1 MSAVNNPPAAG
12 AHRPLSSLQG
22 ASNGLDRL
30 LVDRRQLAHL
40 AGRRVGLLSNE
51 ACRTAGGVPATTAL
65 ASALPARRGGGLIH
79 LFAPEHGPRAAAAAG
94 EAVADTTDAATG
106 LPVSSLYG
114 PRRAPPPE
122 VLAGL
127 DVLVIDLRDVG
138 VRCYTYAATAALA
151 AQAALKSGLDVVVC
165 DRANPQ
171 GPAVAGPP
179 RAADLASFLAF
190 FEVPF
195 VHGRTLG
202 ALVAATLPAGAH
214 AAIMPADPGARDN
227 PFVSPSPALATPTAL
242 ALYPGLVLLEA
253 TNVSEGRGTSLPF
266 EVALAPWLDG
276 DALARAIAGWPV
288 ATRAR
293 PVETTPQAG
302 AHAGARCHGIRLAA
316 PETGADEVFAFGV
329 RLLAWLS
336 RQPGFRWREGALPG
350 SDGVRRAV
358 PAIDVLLGNASLRR
372 GLDAGEDAEAI
383 LARWRQR
390 ATVSPST

>member
-1 MSAVNNPPAAG
+1 MS
-12 AHRPLSSLQG
+12 RLQG
-22 ASNGLDRL
+22 ASTGLDRL
-30 LVDRRQLAHL
+30 IADRTRLARL
-40 AGRRVGLLSNE
+40 AGRRVGLLSND
-51 ACRTAGGVPATTAL
+51 ACRTVAGTPAAVAL
-65 ASALPARRGGGLIH
+65 AHALPARRGGGLVQ

-94 EAVADTTDAATG
+94 EAVADTADTATG

-151 AQAALKSGLDVVVC
+151 AQAALEAGLEIILC

-179 RAADLASFLAF
+179 REAALASFLAF
-190 FEVPF
+190 FDVPF
-195 VHGRTLG
+195 IHGRTLG
-202 ALVAATLPAGAH
+202 ALVAATLPAGAR
-214 AAIMPADPGARDN
+214 ATIVPADESARDA
-227 PFVSPSPALATPTAL
+227 PYVPPSPALATPAAL

-253 TNVSEGRGTSLPF
+253 TNVSEGRGTALPF

-276 DALARAIAGWPV
+276 DALARAVAGWP
-288 ATRAR
+288 AAIRAR
-293 PVETTPQAG
+293 PIEATPQTG
-302 AHAGARCHGIRLAA
+302 PHAGQRCHGIRLAG
-316 PETGADEVFAFGV
+316 PEAGADEVFAFGV
-329 RLLAWLS
+329 CLLAWLA

-358 PAIDVLLGNASLRR
+358 PAIDVLLGNAGLRL
-372 GLDAGEDAEAI
+372 GLEAGEDAEAI
-383 LARWRQR
+383 LARWSQG
-390 ATVSPST
+390 ATASPST